1 MLARHLSSLFLGF
14 TLIML
19 PFSMMSASS
28 ARTADITAFD
38 FTFPAIDGSLLSLDA
53 YRGQPLLIVNTA
65 SQCGFT
71 PQYDGLQAIY
81 NEFGDNGL
89 VVIGIPSND
98 FGRQEKGTAEEIQE
112 FCEVNF
118 NITFPMTDKVK
129 VKGDEAHDFYL
140 WAKSQVGFSGRP
152 RWNFHKYLIG
162 RDGLIKDWF
171 SSVTSPDSEKMKE
184 AIDKVL

>member
-1 MLARHLSSLFLGF
+1 MMS
-14 TLIML
+14 
-19 PFSMMSASS
+19 FSMMSSSS
-28 ARTADITAFD
+28 AQADEVTAYD
-38 FTFPAIDGSLLSLDA
+38 FTFPAIDGSLLSLDD

-81 NEFGDNGL
+81 EAHSDKGL

-118 NITFPMTDKVK
+118 NITFPMTDKIT

-140 WAKSQVGFSGRP
+140 WAKSQVGFAGRP
-152 RWNFHKYLIG
+152 RWNFHKYLIDREG
-162 RDGLIKDWF
+162 RITDWF
-171 SSVTSPDSEKMKE
+171 SSVTNPDSDKMTAAIEK
-184 AIDKVL
+184 IL